1 MNENLNVAA
10 TVAANARISINS
22 QDKAPVASSGYQVL
36 TLKKNN
42 NGFPGASFAAPVISK
57 GQILSL
63 INEQAEACPLLDVLV
78 ETVTQGQR
86 DLVRAA
92 ILNGL
97 QPDFGSVSEAA
108 LLLPG
113 VVEFLQS
120 SGAAGFRF
128 TKDVFEL
135 VAPAIRNATLAFYIE
150 KRPQVAQLSAAE
162 QIGAATATI
171 NKYAGLLNMLY
182 VTRNAKEESGKAI
195 FSPSDADNLVAIIA
209 MAAAEAEASGADALA
224 AALAGVGKFA
234 SDACDRANSADL
246 I

>member
-1 MNENLNVAA
+1 MSENLNVAA

-63 INEQAEACPLLDVLV
+63 INEQAESCPLLDVLV

-171 NKYAGLLNMLY
+171 VKYAGLLNMLY
-182 VTRNAKEESGKAI
+182 VTRNAKESGKAI
-195 FSPSDADNLVAIIA
+195 FSPSDAENLVAIIA

-234 SDACDRANSADL
+234 SDACDRASAADL
-246 I
+246 L